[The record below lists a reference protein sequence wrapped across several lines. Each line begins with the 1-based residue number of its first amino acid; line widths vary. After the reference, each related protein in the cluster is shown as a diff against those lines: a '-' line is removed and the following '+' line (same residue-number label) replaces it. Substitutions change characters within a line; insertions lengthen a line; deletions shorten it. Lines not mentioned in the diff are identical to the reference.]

1 MFRQPRYP
9 EKLIFE
15 YKNIKSDHTYWVN
28 EEELKSI
35 YELLPSEILRDKEPN
50 IPNLP
55 ESVVVRHFTRLSRM
69 NYAIDIGT
77 YPLGSCTMKYNF
89 KIMDKLATIKEL
101 AYLHEELP
109 EENIQ
114 GLLSLLYTFERFLCE
129 ITGMDKFSFQ
139 PSAGAH
145 AEFAGVLIIRKYH
158 ELNKEL
164 EFRNE
169 IIVPDSAHGTNPAS
183 AAMAG
188 FKVVTVKSNK
198 EGTVDLD
205 ELKSLLS
212 KRTAGLMLTNPNTL
226 GLFEK
231 DILEISKM
239 VHEVGGLLYYD
250 GANLNGII
258 TYVRPGDMG
267 FDIVHLNL
275 HKTFGTP
282 HGGGGPGAGPLGVKE
297 FLKEFLPV
305 PVIEFDG
312 KKYYL
317 NYNLPKSI
325 GRVKENFGN
334 TLVLIKA
341 LAYILLKGY
350 EGLKEAREKAVE
362 NTRYFIELMKDI
374 SEVSLTHDKNAMRF
388 HECLLS
394 AKVLKDRTGVDAKD
408 VAKRLLDYGV
418 HPSMIYFPLIVD
430 EALLIEFTED
440 ETKEN
445 IEFFAN
451 ALKNIIKEAYENPAL
466 VKNAPYNATIERLD
480 DVKASHPRTMS
491 LSWKILKTKINELVK
506 S

>member
-1 MFRQPRYP
+1 
-9 EKLIFE
+9 
-15 YKNIKSDHTYWVN
+15 
-28 EEELKSI
+28 
-35 YELLPSEILRDKEPN
+35 
-50 IPNLP
+50 
-55 ESVVVRHFTRLSRM
+55 M
-69 NYAIDIGT
+69 NYAIDIGP

-89 KIMDKLATIKEL
+89 KIMERLANLKEL

-139 PSAGAH
+139 PAAGAH

-158 ELNKEL
+158 EINNEL
-164 EFRNE
+164 DYRKE
-169 IIVPDSAHGTNPAS
+169 IIVPDSSHGTNPAS
-183 AAMAG
+183 ASMAG
-188 FKVVTVKSNK
+188 FKVITVRSNK
-198 EGTVDLD
+198 EGTVDIE

-231 DILEISKM
+231 DILEIAKM

-250 GANLNGII
+250 GANLNGIM

-317 NYNLPKSI
+317 NYNLPKTI
-325 GRVKENFGN
+325 GRIKENFGN

-350 EGLKEAREKAVE
+350 EGLKEAREKAVA
-362 NTRYFIELMKDI
+362 NTKYFIELMKDV
-374 SEVSLTHDKNAMRF
+374 SEISLTHDKNIMRF

-394 AKVLKDRTGVDAKD
+394 AKTLKR
-408 VAKRLLDYGV
+408 
-418 HPSMIYFPLIVD
+418 
-430 EALLIEFTED
+430 
-440 ETKEN
+440 
-445 IEFFAN
+445 
-451 ALKNIIKEAYENPAL
+451 
-466 VKNAPYNATIERLD
+466 
-480 DVKASHPRTMS
+480 
-491 LSWKILKTKINELVK
+491 
-506 S
+506 

>member
-1 MFRQPRYP
+1 
-9 EKLIFE
+9 
-15 YKNIKSDHTYWVN
+15 
-28 EEELKSI
+28 
-35 YELLPSEILRDKEPN
+35 
-50 IPNLP
+50 
-55 ESVVVRHFTRLSRM
+55 
-69 NYAIDIGT
+69 
-77 YPLGSCTMKYNF
+77 
-89 KIMDKLATIKEL
+89 
-101 AYLHEELP
+101 
-109 EENIQ
+109 
-114 GLLSLLYTFERFLCE
+114 
-129 ITGMDKFSFQ
+129 
-139 PSAGAH
+139 
-145 AEFAGVLIIRKYH
+145 
-158 ELNKEL
+158 
-164 EFRNE
+164 
-169 IIVPDSAHGTNPAS
+169 
-183 AAMAG
+183 
-188 FKVVTVKSNK
+188 
-198 EGTVDLD
+198 
-205 ELKSLLS
+205 
-212 KRTAGLMLTNPNTL
+212 
-226 GLFEK
+226 
-231 DILEISKM
+231 M

-394 AKVLKDRTGVDAKD
+394 AKVLKDKTGVDAKD

-451 ALKNIIKEAYENPAL
+451 ALKNIVKEAYENPAL